1 MKRKPTILEQLRRAC
16 IRYGLVPE
24 DIGPASTFADD
35 QYMADYLRFMSGW
48 EPPSAYGC
56 TQRHR
61 DRARKAWAK
70 LFAEMKRGES
80 K

>member
-1 MKRKPTILEQLRRAC
+1 M
-16 IRYGLVPE
+16 
-24 DIGPASTFADD
+24 IGPANAETFTDEE
-35 QYMADYLRFMSGW
+35 LMSGYLQLMRKW
-48 EPPSAYGC
+48 EPPTAYGC

-70 LFAEMKRGES
+70 LFAEIKRGES

>member
-1 MKRKPTILEQLRRAC
+1 MRRQLSIFEQLRRAC
-16 IRYGLVPE
+16 TRYGLVPE
-24 DIGPASTFADD
+24 DIGPVGTFADD
-35 QYMADYLRFMSGW
+35 QYMSAYLRFMSDW
-48 EPPSAYGC
+48 EPPSAHGC
-56 TQRHR
+56 AQRHR

>member
-1 MKRKPTILEQLRRAC
+1 MKGKPTILGELRRAC

-24 DIGPASTFADD
+24 DIGPVDTFTDEV
-35 QYMADYLRFMSGW
+35 YMAEYLRFMGGW
-48 EPPSAYGC
+48 KPPSAHGC

>member
-1 MKRKPTILEQLRRAC
+1 MRGKPTILQKLARAAG
-16 IRYGLVPE
+16 RYGLVPE
-24 DIGPASTFADD
+24 DIGPASTFTDD
-35 QYMADYLRFMSGW
+35 RYMADYLRFMAGW
-48 EPPSAYGC
+48 KPPSAYGC

-70 LFAEMKRGES
+70 LFAEMKQGAS

>member
-1 MKRKPTILEQLRRAC
+1 M
-16 IRYGLVPE
+16 
-24 DIGPASTFADD
+24 DTFTDEVYLAE
-35 QYMADYLRFMSGW
+35 YLRFMGGW
-48 EPPSAYGC
+48 KPPSAYGC

-70 LFAEMKRGES
+70 AFAEMKQGAA

>member
-1 MKRKPTILEQLRRAC
+1 M
-16 IRYGLVPE
+16 
-24 DIGPASTFADD
+24 IGPANAETFGDEELLSG
-35 QYMADYLRFMSGW
+35 YLQLMRKW

-70 LFAEMKRGES
+70 LCADMEQGAS